1 MISDEMIWYEMIW
14 YIYMYIYIY
23 VFIYLFIYLFIFLH
37 ISYHIIS
44 YHICIYIYMFNSH
57 RHGDFRVVKLALGLT
72 IDNGTWNWIVTI
84 TIFDCEMKHLAST
97 SQCTWHW
104 HQMFKSNEG
113 KENIKSSA
121 FWRHLMLMVIFAKE
135 KFWRHGDL
143 LEIYRYKEHSL

>member
-1 MISDEMIWYEMIW
+1 MIWYQMRWYEMIWYEMIW

-23 VFIYLFIYLFIFLH
+23 VFIYLFIYLSIYLFFYI
-37 ISYHIIS
+37 YHIIS
-44 YHICIYIYMFNSH
+44 YHITYVYIYMFNSH

-121 FWRHLMLMVIFAKE
+121 FWRHLMLMVIFAK
-135 KFWRHGDL
+135 
-143 LEIYRYKEHSL
+143 IYRYKEHSL